1 MTLAG
6 PTPAGEWGL
15 PMGLTEYEPG
25 TAFPGVIGR
34 TTDESIPAWPRPL
47 RAKPGAPNVL
57 MIVLDDT
64 GYGQLGCYGSP
75 IATPNLDS
83 LAAGGLLYTNMHTT
97 ALCSPSRSCIV
108 TGRNHHANATAA
120 INEIATGF
128 PGYNGSIPFENGFL
142 SEMLL
147 AHGYSTY
154 MIGKYHLL
162 PSEFESPAGP
172 FDRWPLGRGFERFY
186 GFLGGDTSQWYP
198 DLVYDN
204 HQVEPPG
211 TPEDGYHLTA
221 DLADKAIQFIA
232 DAKQVAQEKPFY
244 LHFCTGA
251 THAPHHVPREWADRY
266 AGQFDGGWDTYRERV
281 FARQKEL
288 GIMPADAALSRHD
301 PDVPDWN
308 SLPPEARRLAARMME
323 VYAGFLSHTDHHIG
337 RVLDFLKETGEFDN
351 TLIMVVSDNGASAE
365 GGPAGTTNELQ
376 FFNNAPEPLDESLA
390 KIDELGG
397 PATFSHYPWGWT
409 WAGDT
414 PFRRW
419 KRETYRGGACD
430 PFLVHWP
437 AGMRARG
444 EVRTQY
450 AHLIDMVPTVLSVL
464 DLDPPAAIRGVSQ
477 APIHGVSFAH
487 TFDDPGAPTRHHT
500 QYFEMFG
507 HRAVDHDGWR
517 AVCPWPGPSFAEAGK
532 GFGTPITADD
542 LTELDAH
549 HWELYHVA
557 EDPAE
562 NHNLAGQHRDKLTEM
577 IALWYTE
584 AGKYNVL
591 PIDGSAGQRLITE
604 RPQVAA
610 ARDHYTYRPG
620 TQSVP
625 YFAAPKIL
633 NRPHA
638 ITADVDIPDGGAEGV
653 LLCQGSGM
661 GGWSFYVKDGRL
673 HYTHNYVNRARY
685 TVSSHDGLRAGRHQ
699 LRFEFQPTGQLDIA
713 AGKGSPGLAMLYL
726 DGQPAGQSE
735 FPVTTP
741 LAIHP
746 GGLTCG
752 ANPGLAVTPDYQAP
766 FRFTGVLHA
775 VTLDLSGDL
784 IIDTDSEMRLA
795 MARQLAIDSPL
806 DAARCGFGRAM
817 SRSFLAS

>member
-1 MTLAG
+1 MELS
-6 PTPAGEWGL
+6 
-15 PMGLTEYEPG
+15 EYEPG
-25 TAFPGVIGR
+25 TAFPGIIGR

-47 RAKPGAPNVL
+47 RARPGAPNVL
-57 MIVLDDT
+57 VIVLDDT

-75 IATPNLDS
+75 IATPSFDA
-83 LAAGGLLYTNMHTT
+83 LAAEGLLYANMHTT
-97 ALCSPSRSCIV
+97 ALCSPSRSCII

-120 INEIATGF
+120 INEIATGY

-142 SEMLL
+142 PEMLL

-211 TPEDGYHLTA
+211 TPEQGYHLTA

-232 DAKQVAQEKPFY
+232 DAKQVAPDKPFFMY
-244 LHFCTGA
+244 FCTGA
-251 THAPHHVPREWADRY
+251 THAPHHVPRGWADRY
-266 AGQFDGGWDTYRERV
+266 AGQFDDGWDAYRERV

-288 GIMPADAALSRHD
+288 GIMPADAELSRHD
-301 PDVPDWN
+301 PDVPDWD
-308 SLPPEARRLAARMME
+308 SLPPDARRLAARMME

-337 RVLDFLKETGEFDN
+337 RVLAFLKETGELGN

-376 FFNNAPEPLDESLA
+376 FFNNAPEPLEESLA
-390 KIDELGG
+390 KLDDLGG
-397 PATFSHYPWGWT
+397 PATFNHYPWGWT

-437 AGMRARG
+437 DGIRAHG

-450 AHLIDMVPTVLSVL
+450 AHLIDMVPTVLDAL
-464 DLDPPAAIRGVSQ
+464 DLEPPATIRGVTQS
-477 APIHGVSFAH
+477 PIHGVSFAH
-487 TFDDPGAPTRHHT
+487 TFDDPAAPTRHHT

-507 HRAVDHDGWR
+507 HRAIDHDGWR
-517 AVCPWPGPSFAEAGK
+517 AVCPWPGPSFAEAGQ
-532 GFGTPITADD
+532 GFGVPITAKD
-542 LTELDAH
+542 LTDLDAH

-557 EDPAE
+557 DDPAE
-562 NHNLAGQHRDKLTEM
+562 NHNLAGQHQDKLIEM

-584 AGKYNVL
+584 AGQYNVL
-591 PIDGSAGQRLITE
+591 PIDGSGAQRLITE
-604 RPQVAA
+604 RPQITPP
-610 ARDHYTYRPG
+610 REKYTYRPG

-638 ITADVDIPDGGAEGV
+638 ITADAGIPDGGTEGV

-661 GGWSFYVKDGRL
+661 GGWSFYVQDRRL
-673 HYTHNYVNRARY
+673 HYTHNYVNRAHY
-685 TVSSHDGLRAGRHQ
+685 TVSSTDSLPAGRHQ
-699 LRFEFQPTGQLDIA
+699 LRFEFAPTGKPDIA
-713 AGKGSPGLAMLYL
+713 AGKGAPGRALLYI
-726 DGQPAGQSE
+726 DGRLAGQAE

-752 ANPGLAVTPDYQAP
+752 ADPGSPITPAYQAP
-766 FRFTGVLHA
+766 FPFTGTLHT

-784 IIDTDSEMRLA
+784 ITDTDSEMRMA
-795 MARQLAIDSPL
+795 MARQ
-806 DAARCGFGRAM
+806 
-817 SRSFLAS
+817 